1 MTNPTVAEY
10 TLRRLAALGI
20 DKVFGVPGDYAF
32 PVNDAAEVI
41 DGLEWVASANEL
53 NAAYAADGYARI
65 RGAAILSTTYGV
77 GELSALNGVMGSRA
91 HRLPV
96 FHIVG
101 MPSERIQHLRLITHH
116 NLGDTRYDRFQEISA
131 SACCVSAVLTPDNCI
146 EELERVIREALRQ
159 SMPAYLVISQVNGVM
174 PVIGTPV
181 SGVPLAEVT
190 RRRSD
195 PTELAAAVRAILA
208 KVAAAQRPVA
218 TVTTMTARYGVA
230 GKAADFIRAANL
242 PVMLT
247 PNDKGVL
254 DESLPQFIGMYSAAS
269 SRPPEVRDV
278 VAQADLI
285 LDIGGVM
292 LTELNTGL
300 WGDVLDTSGA
310 VCIHDDWVR
319 SGTDVYLNVAIGD
332 VLDALISAVTPRE
345 RESGP
350 VPTELELTGAGD
362 EPTSSANFYP
372 RLQRRLRSGDTVV
385 IETGTCMSHLNAMR
399 LPAGVGAE
407 GQGLWGSIGWATPAA
422 MGIAMAKSTGSVAM
436 AKASAGRTWLVT
448 GDGSHQLTLNELAV
462 MGRYG
467 VAPVIFVLNNGLYGI
482 EDVISARGH
491 AYDDLAPV
499 NYHLLPEA
507 FGCTGWLTRK
517 VGTVAELDA
526 ALDAIDA
533 HDGAAYIEVMIPDE
547 ESQPLPDDVIDRGYK
562 LRTPG
567 GH

>member
-1 MTNPTVAEY
+1 MIP
-10 TLRRLAALGI
+10 
-20 DKVFGVPGDYAF
+20 
-32 PVNDAAEVI
+32 
-41 DGLEWVASANEL
+41 
-53 NAAYAADGYARI
+53 
-65 RGAAILSTTYGV
+65 
-77 GELSALNGVMGSRA
+77 
-91 HRLPV
+91 
-96 FHIVG
+96 
-101 MPSERIQHLRLITHH
+101 
-116 NLGDTRYDRFQEISA
+116 
-131 SACCVSAVLTPDNCI
+131 
-146 EELERVIREALRQ
+146 
-159 SMPAYLVISQVNGVM
+159 QVNGVM
-174 PVIGTPV
+174 RVIGPPV
-181 SGVPLAEVT
+181 SGVPLAEVP

-332 VLDALISAVTPRE
+332 VLDALIADVAPRE

-350 VPTELELTGAGD
+350 LPTELELTGAGD

-385 IETGTCMSHLNAMR
+385 IETGTCMAYLNTMR

-422 MGIAMAKSTGSVAM
+422 MGVAM
-436 AKASAGRTWLVT
+436 AKASGRTWLVT

-467 VAPVIFVLNNGLYGI
+467 IAPVIFVLNNGLYGI
-482 EDVISARGH
+482 EDIISERGH